1 MAPVESPTE
10 DLVQTEKMPVRT
22 LGVIPARGGSKGVPR
37 KNIAPLHGRPL
48 IQYTIEAARS
58 SRLLG
63 RVLVS
68 SEDDEIITIAQELG
82 AEVPFRRP
90 ADLARDDATAVAVA
104 CHALRFVEEEEKG
117 VYDFVALLEPTA
129 PLRKAQDIDEALG
142 LLTSSGADSVAGVC
156 RLEAPHPA
164 KLKVIEEGRIRPFLP
179 GLWREGLKR
188 QDLEPVYFLNG
199 AIYAV
204 RRDVLVEKK
213 TFWGERTIP
222 YIMPPERSVNIDT
235 WLDLRLA
242 EALMGE
248 RTSGGNAR

>member
-1 MAPVESPTE
+1 MVVT
-10 DLVQTEKMPVRT
+10 T
-22 LGVIPARGGSKGVPR
+22 LGVIPARGGSKGIPR
-37 KNIAPLHGRPL
+37 KNIAPLRGRPL
-48 IQYTIEAARS
+48 IQYTIEAAGS
-58 SRLLG
+58 SRLLS

-68 SEDDEIITIAQELG
+68 SEDDEIIKIAQELG

-90 ADLARDDATAVAVA
+90 ADLAGDDATALAVA
-104 CHALRFVEEEEKG
+104 CHAVKFVEEEEER

-142 LLTSSGADSVAGVC
+142 LLYGSGADSVAGVC

-164 KLKVIEEGRIRPFLP
+164 KLKVIEGGSIRPFLP
-179 GLWREGLKR
+179 NLWREGLKR

-204 RRDVLVEKK
+204 RRDVLVEKR

-242 EALMGE
+242 EALME
-248 RTSGGNAR
+248 RGALGGNAG